1 MGAKSDRAKWP
12 RYPVQGISTV
22 ESEAF
27 NIGIRQISAAA
38 LINVT
43 EHLKDGRELR
53 NHDELALKARIATC
67 ILADGQGE
75 VLLEHLPVLTK
86 RKQFVEFLR
95 INFQVSD
102 ASTTGVIET
111 RVSKPEEVETLRDL
125 ISFIGAT
132 YVDGAYPTADSNS
145 RQNIVKVFGTQG
157 AVGRRR
163 KVVIVVSRRQ
173 KWTGNFFYVMTILLA
188 LQGAFALDF
197 GALLHIRCR
206 AAGNLHPLLGCLL
219 NELLAASRN

>member
-1 MGAKSDRAKWP
+1 MTKHPKYD
-12 RYPVQGISTV
+12 
-22 ESEAF
+22 
-27 NIGIRQISAAA
+27 
-38 LINVT
+38 
-43 EHLKDGRELR
+43 RELR
-53 NHDELALKARIATC
+53 NHDELALKAKIATC
-67 ILADGQGE
+67 ILANGHGE
-75 VLLEHLPVLTK
+75 VLLEHLLVLTK

-111 RVSKPEEVETLRDL
+111 QVSKPEEVETLRDL